1 MAQSYNTT
9 NIRIDTYKLVQTQNK
24 KERNR
29 TLQNKKTRRTNSS
42 IHRILTDAPTCMLMW
57 RAKLTKEKK
66 MTYAQFLKTL
76 EADIEKMKK
85 ANFSQDE
92 IDIVDTW
99 YSIEYEEPDISFVG
113 KNTNQKRLRTN
124 G

>member
-1 MAQSYNTT
+1 
-9 NIRIDTYKLVQTQNK
+9 
-24 KERNR
+24 
-29 TLQNKKTRRTNSS
+29 
-42 IHRILTDAPTCMLMW
+42 
-57 RAKLTKEKK
+57 

-99 YSIEYEEPDISFVG
+99 YSIEYEEPDIS
-113 KNTNQKRLRTN
+113 TERLMQMVCDELDVDFEDVTSTMCKFAELRGTKCS
-124 G
+124 